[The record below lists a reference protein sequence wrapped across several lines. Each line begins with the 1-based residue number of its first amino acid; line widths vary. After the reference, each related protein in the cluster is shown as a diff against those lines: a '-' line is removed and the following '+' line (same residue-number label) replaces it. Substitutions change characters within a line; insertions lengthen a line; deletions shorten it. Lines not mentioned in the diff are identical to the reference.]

1 MTNTILEGLN
11 KEQLQAV
18 VDNKGILT
26 VLAGA
31 GSGKTRV
38 LTSRIAHLIQNGA
51 YPSKILAVT
60 FTNKAAKEMRMR
72 LEKILGEAVVK
83 HIWVGTFH
91 SICGRILRQDIEN
104 YKSEE
109 GIRWEKNFAIY
120 DEDESLAI
128 IKNALKVLDLD
139 DKVYKPKTIKSE
151 ISNAKNKLLNAYAFA
166 TKARDYYQDKIAQ
179 IYTIYEK
186 ALSVN
191 NALDFDDL
199 LIMAVKLLEQC
210 PEVREK
216 YFNKFAHVLV
226 DEFQDTNQAQYQ
238 LVKMLFTGNNPFEAV
253 DLENRTLC
261 VVGDIDQ
268 SIYSWRGA
276 DYKILLN
283 FRQDFPM
290 AKTIKLEKNYR
301 SVATILEAANKV
313 IENNF
318 ERVEKNLYSTK
329 GQGNKI
335 QCYEAQ
341 DQAEEAFHIART
353 CKRYGSDKYQ
363 DIAVLY
369 RTNAQSRAIEEAFMA
384 TSVPYRM
391 IGGLKFYERKEIKD
405 IVAYLRLIY
414 NKNDSAALKR
424 IINVPKRAIGQTTVK
439 KIEELSLENG
449 MSMFDVLV
457 NIRDFPDFSG
467 STLIRLD
474 NFRDLILNLIEKKD
488 NYLLSEFVTTI
499 LMETGYLKELEDED
513 TVESQ
518 VRIDNLQ
525 EFINVAREFEEV
537 ESEDA
542 LGDFLSQVALVS
554 DVDEIT
560 EGTNAVTLMTLH
572 SAKGLEYPVVFLSGL
587 EEGVFPHQRVKNS
600 NSELEEER
608 RLMYVGITRAQED
621 LHITYAKRR
630 QMWGEY
636 RYSEPSRFIF
646 EIPRNLLDAN
656 FGEKPK
662 RNEYTAGSTF
672 TTAVKSLGERN
683 NAVDKDK
690 PVSNTSFGRNF
701 VAPSMKDKPIPSS
714 GGFGK
719 NFVAPQMKKKDNI
732 VGAVPERKILPKEE
746 PKKEEFKNVISGVEQ
761 ARLMAQRLR
770 EQKNASPY
778 ASTTKGFKKTD
789 FNIGDKVVHEK
800 FGQGV
805 IDSIVNIGNSTLYKV
820 QFEKCGIKAVDA
832 EFNRMNLVE

>member
-1 MTNTILEGLN
+1 MTNTLLEGLN

-18 VDNKGILT
+18 TDNKGILT

-31 GSGKTRV
+31 GSGKTKV
-38 LTSRIAHLIQNGA
+38 LTSRIANLIQNGA

-72 LEKILGEAVVK
+72 LEKILGEEVVK

-91 SICGRILRQDIEN
+91 SICGRILRQDIES

-109 GIRWEKNFAIY
+109 GIKWEKNFAIY

-139 DKVYKPKTIKSE
+139 DKVYKPKTIKGE

-166 TKARDYYQDKIAQ
+166 TKARDYYQDKVAQ

-210 PEVREK
+210 PDVREK
-216 YFNKFAHVLV
+216 YFNKFSHVLV

-238 LVKMLFTGNNPFEAV
+238 LIKQLFTGNNPLEAV
-253 DLENRTLC
+253 DLANRTLC

-283 FRQDFPM
+283 FQQDFPM

-329 GQGNKI
+329 GKGEKI
-335 QCYEAQ
+335 QCFEAQ
-341 DQAEEAFHIART
+341 DQAEEAFHIAKT
-353 CKRYGSDKYQ
+353 CKRYGSDQYQ
-363 DIAVLY
+363 NIAVLY

-439 KIEELSLENG
+439 KIEELSLEND
-449 MSMFDVLV
+449 MSMFDVLI
-457 NIRDFPDFSG
+457 NIRNFPDFSG

-474 NFRDLILNLIEKKD
+474 NFRDLILELINKKD
-488 NYLLSEFVTTI
+488 SYLLSEFVTTI

-525 EFINVAREFEEV
+525 EFINVAREFEET
-537 ESEDA
+537 ESEDE

-572 SAKGLEYPVVFLSGL
+572 SAKGLEYPIVFLSGL

-608 RLMYVGITRAQED
+608 RLMYVGITRAQES

-646 EIPRNLLDAN
+646 EIPRNLLDGN
-656 FGEKPK
+656 FGEKSD
-662 RNEYTAGSTF
+662 RNSEYSSSSTF
-672 TTAVKSLGERN
+672 KTAAKTMEQRQSSIDRDKPVSNSSFGKN
-683 NAVDKDK
+683 FVAPVINKDK
-690 PVSNTSFGRNF
+690 PVSTGS
-701 VAPSMKDKPIPSS
+701 
-714 GGFGK
+714 GFGK
-719 NFVAPQMKKKDNI
+719 NFVAPQIKKKENTENTKPQ
-732 VGAVPERKILPKEE
+732 AQEKQEKP
-746 PKKEEFKNVISGVEQ
+746 KEEFKNVISGIEQ

-778 ASTTKGFKKTD
+778 ASQTQGFKKTA
-789 FNIGDKVVHEK
+789 FNIGDKVSHERY
-800 FGQGV
+800 GTGIV
-805 IDSIVNIGNSTLYKV
+805 DSIVSIGNSTLYKV
-820 QFEKCGIKAVDA
+820 NFEEYGIKAVDA
-832 EFNRMNLVE
+832 EFNKMTLAK